1 MRPDIVALGP
11 AALRRLLIVYR
22 QARTWRF
29 TRNEAPVCVPL
40 IQRSQSLEGTPVSLY
55 IGDHYMRHYV
65 TGTRCTV
72 LSVTAVH
79 GRYAARYC
87 LLTLFVRRG
96 RAVWCGLA
104 CRSVACSA
112 VVWRRQWPFSCVR
125 GLTVVACSSR
135 NRETTTVGPVAQTAH
150 RAAVHG
156 IIG

>member
-1 MRPDIVALGP
+1 MP
-11 AALRRLLIVYR
+11 RRLPIVYR
-22 QARTWRF
+22 QAGTWRF

-55 IGDHYMRHYV
+55 IGDRYMRHYV

-96 RAVWCGLA
+96 RAVRRGLA
-104 CRSVACSA
+104 CRAVLWRGVVWCG
-112 VVWRRQWPFSCVR
+112 VVWRRQWPFSYVR